1 MIKKILILFLLLTN
15 ISYAKDSNNLIIFA
29 ESDLAIPLVK
39 IIRKYSK
46 EKNVVVSI
54 NFDSS
59 FDLINKIDDGEP
71 ADIFVSSHKDWVDA
85 LKQKGVIDIYSLV
98 NIAEDNLVLITSNK
112 NERFFKEKLD
122 SKNLKLIF
130 NRLNKMGYSLIAD
143 SEHKS
148 LGKYSSKI
156 IEKYDIKPNRVFRKL
171 NEDRKSIIDFVSD
184 DKNIFALVLESA
196 ILQKDNVRIVAKI
209 PDIAINYQASA
220 IAGNNM
226 KLARDFIKFLE
237 GLDFKKFL

>member
-46 EKNVVVSI
+46 ENNVVVSI

-71 ADIFVSSHKDWVDA
+71 ADIFVSSHKDWVDS

-171 NEDRKSIIDFVSD
+171 NEYIKSIIDFVSD

-196 ILQKDNVRIVAKI
+196 ILPKDNVRIVAKI